1 MENENNKSG
10 YVIAKEPTQDNLRHL
25 RKNNALKEQLDWI
38 KRQLEYASFATE
50 YKLRFPVKKGEI
62 YEFDWGINVN
72 AEFSNRH
79 YGLVLKDSSE
89 YDPLVLVV
97 PLKTNKRGPHP
108 MSDIDL
114 GVIDCLQSEA
124 RTLAVINQARSLDK
138 MRIFSRN
145 AISDGDIDYGDP
157 LRIDDKKLQ
166 LVLTAYYNFVF
177 GNGAL

>member
-1 MENENNKSG
+1 MEKNTKNG
-10 YVIAKEPTQDNLRHL
+10 YVIMKEPTQDNLKATR
-25 RKNNALKEQLDWI
+25 RNSVLKEQLDWI

-79 YGLVLKDSSE
+79 YGLVIKDSNE
-89 YDPLVLVV
+89 YDPLVLVI

-108 MSDIDL
+108 MSDVDL
-114 GVIDCLQSEA
+114 GVIECLQTEA

-145 AISDGDIDYGDP
+145 AISDGEIDYQEP
-157 LRIDDKKLQ
+157 LRLDERKLQ
-166 LVLTAYYNFVF
+166 LVLTAYFNYIFDN
-177 GNGAL
+177 

>member
-1 MENENNKSG
+1 MEKNTKNG
-10 YVIAKEPTQDNLRHL
+10 YVIMKEPTQDNLKATR
-25 RKNNALKEQLDWI
+25 RNSALKEQLDWI

-79 YGLVLKDSSE
+79 YGLVIKDSNE
-89 YDPLVLVV
+89 YDPLVLVI

-108 MSDIDL
+108 MSDVDL
-114 GVIDCLQSEA
+114 GVIECLQTEA

-145 AISDGDIDYGDP
+145 AISDGEIDYQEP
-157 LRIDDKKLQ
+157 LRLDERKLQ
-166 LVLTAYYNFVF
+166 LVLTAYFNYIFDN
-177 GNGAL
+177 